1 MLFARDIMTTD
12 VITVSLHTTLD
23 ETVELLLEHG
33 ISGVPVVDDDQN
45 VVGIISEFALLSLA
59 YEPNASDELVVNYM
73 SRRVIT
79 VEENTLISDV
89 ADLFIQ
95 NRVRRVPVTVNNELC
110 GIISRRDLLRA
121 SRSRERRIAHPE
133 PFISQ
138 APAR

>member
-1 MLFARDIMTTD
+1 M
-12 VITVSLHTTLD
+12 
-23 ETVELLLEHG
+23 
-33 ISGVPVVDDDQN
+33 
-45 VVGIISEFALLSLA
+45 
-59 YEPNASDELVVNYM
+59 VNYM

-95 NRVRRVPVTVNNELC
+95 NRVRRVPVTVNDELC

-121 SRSRERRIAHPE
+121 SRSHERRIAHPE

-138 APAR
+138 APTK

>member
-12 VITVSLHTTLD
+12 VITVTLHTKLD
-23 ETVELLLEHG
+23 ETVRLLLEHG
-33 ISGVPVVDDDQN
+33 ISGVPVVDDEKN
-45 VVGIISEFALLSLA
+45 IVGIISEFALLSLA
-59 YEPNASDELVVNYM
+59 YEPSASDECVVNYM

-95 NRVRRVPVTVNNELC
+95 NRVRRVPVTINDGLC

-121 SRSRERRIAHPE
+121 SQSRERKIAHPE
-133 PFISQ
+133 PFVSQ
-138 APAR
+138 VPTR